1 MSIKFLS
8 AAIAPA
14 TVVAGASFIL
24 TVQAEYEPL
33 SWTELEGENLTFA
46 QLDQKALL
54 WNRFEAG
61 MWVE

>member
-8 AAIAPA
+8 ATIAPA

-24 TVQAEYEPL
+24 SVQAEYQPL
-33 SWTELEGENLTFA
+33 SWAELEGEALTFA

-54 WNRFEAG
+54 WQRFESG
-61 MWVE
+61 VWIE

>member
-24 TVQAEYEPL
+24 SVQMEYQPL
-33 SWTELEGENLTFA
+33 GWAELEGENLTFA
-46 QLDQKALL
+46 QLDQKALI
-54 WNRFEAG
+54 WQRFESG
-61 MWVE
+61 VWIE

>member
-24 TVQAEYEPL
+24 SVQAEYQPL
-33 SWTELEGENLTFA
+33 SWAELEDENLTFA
-46 QLDQKALL
+46 QMDKLELTWQI
-54 WNRFEAG
+54 FG
-61 MWVE
+61 SGVWVK

>member
-24 TVQAEYEPL
+24 SVQMEYRPL
-33 SWTELEGENLTFA
+33 SWAELEGESLTFS
-46 QLDQKALL
+46 QLDQKALV
-54 WNRFEAG
+54 WQKFESG
-61 MWVE
+61 VWIE